1 MKKDYGELEKR
12 IGYEFKDIRL
22 LITALTHTSMSL
34 RLIKLSH
41 MRDLSFSGMPSL
53 SIL

>member
-22 LITALTHTSMSL
+22 LI
-34 RLIKLSH
+34 
-41 MRDLSFSGMPSL
+41 PSL

>member
-22 LITALTHTSMSL
+22 LITALTHTSFAN
-34 RLIKLSH
+34 
-41 MRDLSFSGMPSL
+41 DLKPFT
-53 SIL
+53 SILFKYIN

>member
-22 LITALTHTSMSL
+22 LITALKHTSFANEL
-34 RLIKLSH
+34 KVNKTY
-41 MRDLSFSGMPSL
+41 
-53 SIL
+53 